1 LLVNL
6 TNIEGGWETVPP
18 IMLDAGR
25 KADLEYLYR
34 RRLQAIGSER
44 ISIDNSISSILNE
57 NGMVR
62 SMREQLIRETK
73 NGRWDNVKDINEYI
87 KNKWQYQ

>member
-1 LLVNL
+1 
-6 TNIEGGWETVPP
+6 
-18 IMLDAGR
+18 MLDAGR